1 MERIIKG
8 STALGKK
15 LIDRG
20 SNYDGYSLRDIYT
33 SYSAQK
39 QQAYDWC
46 FEKFRRALNSS
57 DFSIISHSIQQF
69 SVSWLFDY
77 VDPETGEI
85 ESAMQIETANNSY
98 TILLNK

>member
-1 MERIIKG
+1 MGRIIKG
-8 STALGKK
+8 STALGQK

-33 SYSAQK
+33 TYSEHK

-46 FEKFRRALNSS
+46 FEKFRRDLNSS
-57 DFSIISHSIQQF
+57 DFSIISHNGWQF

-77 VDPETGEI
+77 VDPETGEV
-85 ESAMQIETANNSY
+85 ERAMQIETPNNSY